1 MSTINNN
8 IPLNEVASTE
18 IEAGYSGSTTTVTQ
32 EKHPQLI
39 PFNNLYINGNR
50 IN

>member
-32 EKHPQLI
+32 LI